1 MALPDSMRRRIE
13 DEAAK
18 RGADPA
24 KAIAE
29 AERLHSDAQTEE
41 KAGAESGA
49 GKASADAEGDFPAP
63 FKSQLLIG
71 HLPFIR
77 VRELRALWL
86 GLTESLPDDDLT
98 CGEFQ
103 RKHGGA
109 SVPSD
114 PAAT

>member
-1 MALPDSMRRRIE
+1 MALPDPIRKRIE
-13 DEAAK
+13 AEAAK
-18 RGADPA
+18 RGADPD

-29 AERLHSDAQTEE
+29 AERLA
-41 KAGAESGA
+41 AES
-49 GKASADAEGDFPAP
+49 ADEESPKKSETAPATSEGSDFPAP

-71 HLPFIR
+71 HLPFVR

-103 RKHGGA
+103 RKYGGA